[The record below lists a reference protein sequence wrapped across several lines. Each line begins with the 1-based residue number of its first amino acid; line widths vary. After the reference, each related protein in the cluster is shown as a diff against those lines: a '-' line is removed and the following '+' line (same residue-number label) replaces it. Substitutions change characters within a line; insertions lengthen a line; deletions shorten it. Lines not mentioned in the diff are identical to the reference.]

1 MWCMT
6 KRLSVTL
13 DDEDEQV
20 VQAFAEAGSHENSAL
35 RAWAEQR
42 GLTLGES
49 NSEAALL
56 RLLVRAGAESLAE
69 KVLDA
74 AYAQF
79 AVEIDAG
86 AAESRAARAR
96 YVKRTERAHAR

>member
-1 MWCMT
+1 MA

-13 DDEDEQV
+13 DDDDERL
-20 VQAFAEAGSHENSAL
+20 VQAFAASGTHENSSL

-42 GLTLGES
+42 GFAVGES

-69 KVLDA
+69 HVLDA
-74 AYAQF
+74 AYAQL
-79 AVEIDAG
+79 AVEIDTG
-86 AAESRAARAR
+86 ATESRAARDR
-96 YVKRTERAHAR
+96 YVKRTERTHAR